1 MKESLMVLAMC
12 AATTAAVGAENSY
25 YHVFA
30 TNGSVFSVATVRQTS
45 YPSGVAEPMFWL
57 DCSQTNGWEFSDG
70 AVTKA
75 TSRVGSRYLTATG
88 TRPFTK
94 FSGNIMNKPL
104 WTEDAAVGGVLDFG
118 LQGSGR
124 GMFFDLWTP
133 SDAPEGCLASNV
145 LKNIRT
151 VISVIDTSGGGGF
164 FLGGGGG
171 DVGKTGF
178 GWHRG
183 GSPDNTDDP
192 LLYSHALFNSSHAFA
207 YARRSRYWIDGVP
220 HDPQNAGFSGGWAVT
235 ALEPEPGTALPFGD
249 AWGLGINDARA
260 SSTVIKRSG
269 GFKIAELLIYDTI
282 LSRAETEAVC
292 AYLNSKW
299 LKREWRGHDGHA
311 GLAWLSAQRDGT
323 LTGMRTE
330 IEVAAGDTLVTDVIQ
345 GGRAVP
351 DATPRIV
358 KTGPG
363 AITFPN
369 AANYNGIVELKE
381 GSIRFEA
388 PDTAATTFPTGLV
401 AHFDTSV
408 AGTIET
414 VAENGTNF
422 VTRWRSVEV
431 GAYRGQ
437 TYSLVP
443 ISATRR
449 PFLAANSPFG
459 DGRPVVDFGTYAN
472 VNGRCFITTT
482 NGADTLNL
490 NAGTLIAVVD
500 RRPGNIA
507 NIANNA
513 FSGGQ
518 TAYGAVRTSW
528 FGDYSDLVGAGAS
541 TLSVSQTDG
550 PSYVDGVR
558 HDPTN
563 GIYRGGYSVI
573 AKQAPIHRWQINRV
587 GAPLSAAS
595 SSTAGGGFRM
605 VEALFFNRTLTD
617 REMRDISDR
626 LSVKWLGRH
635 SAAYR
640 DASRGCADIQR
651 LAVTG
656 GDAEIYVAE
665 GAFARVGT
673 LSIGASGSLVK
684 TGPGTLDVEAF
695 GDSRPAGDG
704 IVVREGVIRAVG
716 ASDPGDEIAA
726 LAAGPSLHLDAT
738 DTNRMVFA
746 GGDGERRISAWYDE
760 NMKDA
765 AVQGK
770 AERLPFLNETNL
782 QNGHPVV
789 DFGEWGADGG
799 RYLSFGRSYESVRA
813 AFVVWMQSTDVGCPC
828 VLSSSSSNGDARNN
842 DIYDFIR
849 GNDNKPTSAY
859 FDQSHSS
866 TYMVRY
872 GELFTNGVSVA
883 TTTPPPIGEF
893 RLVEIHT
900 KGGAHASGLGGD
912 RSGNSNYDKSLGG
925 CRIGEVVLYERELS
939 EREKVATRN
948 YLMKKWFGVEPDPAA
963 FPAKPETAPLAK
975 VAELSAPA
983 GETDGIA
990 VDDAFAAERIVGS
1003 GTFVKSGA
1011 GTLTVADVSPFAGTL
1026 RVDEGA
1032 LALTAAPPDAS
1043 PALCT
1048 SGRIL
1053 HLDASQGLETVTNE
1067 DGIVSV
1073 SVWRSLM
1080 NDGWT
1085 AEPFSIRSQTPVAP
1099 DVFPANL
1106 GGKDVVEMR
1115 TRALQALRL
1124 KKDGEYAIL
1133 GNIHSVFWV
1142 VGSQN
1147 GGGYLLGGGTNALN
1161 GTEYPFH
1168 RGGSD
1173 GGIGSDKAGNA
1184 LLNNPH
1190 AYEPLRTKASWY
1202 LNGAK
1207 VSSPITQ
1214 GLSGGWDLLSM
1225 TIPASTESDYNYV
1238 NIGGLAHDGR
1248 CYSGSSSFE
1257 RTVGSQR
1264 LAELI
1269 IYDRELSDAE
1279 RTATES
1285 YLRNK
1290 WRLGVRGA
1298 VENDATLVLGD
1309 DATLDC
1315 GGVSQYFAAVA
1326 GTGTVSNGTLVAG
1339 RIVVDAAVDDVLDVQ
1354 GTFAVPAGFVVEV
1367 RNLPANGAAV
1377 PVLRAASLDGRE
1389 NLASAVVVGEDGAV
1403 LPGGYR
1409 LFFRHGVVFAAIPEG
1424 FQVIIR

>member
-1 MKESLMVLAMC
+1 M
-12 AATTAAVGAENSY
+12 
-25 YHVFA
+25 
-30 TNGSVFSVATVRQTS
+30 FS
-45 YPSGVAEPMFWL
+45 
-57 DCSQTNGWEFSDG
+57 
-70 AVTKA
+70 
-75 TSRVGSRYLTATG
+75 
-88 TRPFTK
+88 
-94 FSGNIMNKPL
+94 
-104 WTEDAAVGGVLDFG
+104 
-118 LQGSGR
+118 
-124 GMFFDLWTP
+124 
-133 SDAPEGCLASNV
+133 
-145 LKNIRT
+145 
-151 VISVIDTSGGGGF
+151 
-164 FLGGGGG
+164 
-171 DVGKTGF
+171 
-178 GWHRG
+178 
-183 GSPDNTDDP
+183 
-192 LLYSHALFNSSHAFA
+192 SSHAFE

-220 HDPQNAGFSGGWAVT
+220 NDPLYAGFSGGWAVT
-235 ALEPEPGTALPFGD
+235 AIEPEPGTALPFGD
-249 AWGLGINDARA
+249 AWGLGINDART

-269 GFKIAELLIYDTI
+269 GFKVAELLIYDTI
-282 LSRAETEAVC
+282 LSRSETEAVC

-299 LKREWRGHDGHA
+299 LKREWRGRDGRA
-311 GLAWLSAQRDGT
+311 GLAWLSAQKDGT

-369 AANYNGIVELKE
+369 AANYNGIVELRE

-422 VTRWRSVEV
+422 VTRWTSVEA
-431 GAYRGQ
+431 GAYRGN

-443 ISATRR
+443 VSDTRR

-459 DGRPVVDFGTYAN
+459 DGRPVVDFGKYTN
-472 VNGRCFITTT
+472 PNGRCFFPSIDGTTKE
-482 NGADTLNL
+482 GIRA
-490 NAGTLIAVVD
+490 ATLIAVVD
-500 RRPGNIA
+500 RRPA
-507 NIANNA
+507 NAADSSHLTSIANNS
-513 FSGGQ
+513 FQGVQGSYGG
-518 TAYGAVRTSW
+518 VRTSW
-528 FGDYSDLVGAGAS
+528 FGSDTQSVGVESSTKFS

-550 PSYVDGVR
+550 LSYVNGVR

-563 GIYRGGYSVI
+563 GVYHGGYSIV
-573 AKQAPIHRWQINRV
+573 AKVAPMHRYPVERV
-587 GAPLSAAS
+587 GAPYPAS
-595 SSTAGGGFRM
+595 STSTAGGGFRM
-605 VEALFFNRTLTD
+605 VEALFFNRPLTD
-617 REMRDISDR
+617 REIRDISDR
-626 LSVKWLGRH
+626 LSVKWFGRH

-640 DASRGCADIQR
+640 DASRGYADIQR

-656 GDAEIYVAE
+656 ENAEIYVEE

-673 LSIGASGSLVK
+673 LSIYAGGSLVK

-704 IVVREGVIRAVG
+704 IVVREGKIRAVG
-716 ASDPGDEIAA
+716 AADPDDEIAMP
-726 LAAGPSLHLDAT
+726 AAGPSLHLDAA
-738 DTNRMVFA
+738 DTNRMVFVDV
-746 GGDGERRISAWYDE
+746 DGERRISKWYDE
-760 NMKDA
+760 NMNDA
-765 AVQGK
+765 AFQSQ
-770 AERLPFLNETNL
+770 AERFPFLNETDT

-789 DFGEWGADGG
+789 DFGEWGADDG
-799 RYLSFGRSYESVRA
+799 RYFGFGRSYESVRA
-813 AFVVWMQSTDVGCPC
+813 AYVIWMQTTDTGYPC
-828 VLSSSSSNGDARNN
+828 VLSSCSRNADACNN
-842 DIYDFIR
+842 ATYDFIR

-859 FDQSHSS
+859 FDQGHAP
-866 TYMVRY
+866 TYMVKL

-912 RSGNSNYDKSLGG
+912 RSGNSSFNKSLGG
-925 CRIGEVVLYERELS
+925 CRIGEVLLYERELS
-939 EREKVATRN
+939 ERERVATRN
-948 YLMKKWFGVEPDPAA
+948 YLMKKWFGVEPDTAA
-963 FPAKPETAPLAK
+963 FPAKPEVAPFAK
-975 VAELSAPA
+975 ITELSAQF
-983 GETDGIA
+983 GETNGIDVA
-990 VDDAFAAERIVGS
+990 EAFSAERIVGS

-1011 GTLTVADVSPFAGTL
+1011 GTLTVADVSPFSGTL
-1026 RVDEGA
+1026 RVDDGA

-1043 PALCT
+1043 PALAMD
-1048 SGRIL
+1048 GRIL
-1053 HLDASQGLETVTNE
+1053 HLDASDGLAAVTNE
-1067 DGIVSV
+1067 DGSVSV
-1073 SVWRSLM
+1073 SVWRSLVD
-1080 NDGWT
+1080 DGWT
-1085 AEPFSIRSQTPVAP
+1085 AEPFSIGSRTPVAP
-1099 DVFPANL
+1099 EVFPANL

-1115 TRALQALRL
+1115 TQARQALRL

-1133 GNIHSVFWV
+1133 GNIHSIFWV
-1142 VGSQN
+1142 IGSQN

-1168 RGGSD
+1168 RGNSGT
-1173 GGIGSDKAGNA
+1173 GVGSDKAGDP
-1184 LLNNPH
+1184 LLNYPH
-1190 AYEPLRTKASWY
+1190 SYEPLRTKASWY
-1202 LNGAK
+1202 LNGTK
-1207 VSSPITQ
+1207 VSSPTTQ

-1248 CYSGSSSFE
+1248 CYSGTAE

-1269 IYDRELSDAE
+1269 IYDRELSDTE

-1298 VENDATLVLGD
+1298 AENDATLVLGA

-1326 GTGTVSNGTLVAG
+1326 GAGTVSNGTFEVG
-1339 RIVVDAAVDDVLDVQ
+1339 RIIVDAAVDDVLDVQ
-1354 GTFAVPAGFVVEV
+1354 GTFAIPADFVVEI
-1367 RNLPANGAAV
+1367 RNLPADGAAV
-1377 PVLRAASLDGRE
+1377 PVLRTSSLEGRE
-1389 NLASAVVVGEDGAV
+1389 NLASAAFVGEDGAA

-1409 LFFRHGVVFAAIPEG
+1409 LFFRRGVLFAAIPAG